1 MSASLANTRER
12 WHHRLP
18 HWEVADRP
26 HFITVR
32 CAGSLPAA
40 VVARLREVHLGL
52 AAISPES
59 PEGAMLQ
66 RASFAI
72 CEKYVDQGFGFSPF
86 TTHAAARIVMAHWVD
101 LEIRTG
107 WRVSTAVAMPN
118 HVHFILEPTR
128 ADPVPLRRMLAAWK
142 GRVARAANL
151 VLGRTGA
158 FWQDS
163 WFDRWL
169 RHEAERERVADYI
182 VQNPVKAGL
191 VRDASA
197 WPWRIP

>member
-1 MSASLANTRER
+1 MSGPLTGTRER

-32 CAGSLPAA
+32 CAGSLPPK
-40 VVARLREVHLGL
+40 VVGRLREVHLCL
-52 AAISPES
+52 ATISPAS
-59 PEGAMLQ
+59 PECATLQ

-72 CEKYVDQGFGFSPF
+72 YEKYVDQGFGFSPF
-86 TTHAAARIVMAHWVD
+86 TTPAAARIVVAHWAE
-101 LEIRTG
+101 LGIRTG

-118 HVHFILEPTR
+118 HVHFLVEPMR
-128 ADPVPLRRMLAAWK
+128 AEPVPLRRMLAAWK

-151 VLGRTGA
+151 VLGRAGP
-158 FWQDS
+158 FWQES

-169 RHEAERERVADYI
+169 RNEAEYERVAAYI
-182 VQNPVKAGL
+182 LQNPVKAGL
-191 VRDASA
+191 VREAAA

>member
-1 MSASLANTRER
+1 MSGSLTDTRER

-18 HWEVADRP
+18 HWEVGDRP

-32 CAGSLPAA
+32 CAGSLPAE
-40 VVARLREVHLGL
+40 VVTRLREAHLRL

-59 PEGAMLQ
+59 SDYATLQ

-72 CEKYVDQGFGFSPF
+72 CEKYVDQGSGFTPF
-86 TTHAAARIVMAHWVD
+86 KTSAAARIVMAHWAD
-101 LEIRTG
+101 LETRTG

-118 HVHFILEPTR
+118 HVHFVVEPART
-128 ADPVPLRRMLAAWK
+128 APVSLRRMIAAWK

-151 VLGRTGA
+151 ALGRSGP
-158 FWQDS
+158 FWQES

-169 RHEAERERVADYI
+169 RHEAERERVAAYI

>member
-1 MSASLANTRER
+1 
-12 WHHRLP
+12 
-18 HWEVADRP
+18 
-26 HFITVR
+26 
-32 CAGSLPAA
+32 
-40 VVARLREVHLGL
+40 
-52 AAISPES
+52 
-59 PEGAMLQ
+59 
-66 RASFAI
+66 
-72 CEKYVDQGFGFSPF
+72 
-86 TTHAAARIVMAHWVD
+86 MAHWAD

-107 WRVSTAVAMPN
+107 WRVSAAVAMPN
-118 HVHFILEPTR
+118 HVHFIVEPTR
-128 ADPVPLRRMLAAWK
+128 SEIVPLRRMLAAWK

-158 FWQDS
+158 FWQES

-169 RHEAERERVADYI
+169 RHEAERARIAAYI